1 MVSLFFC
8 VVAPAWSPIAGNN
21 VLTPD
26 SELELHFTK
35 TRAMLV
41 VKWLLRR
48 KQTSMVG
55 ALLWMLL

>member
-8 VVAPAWSPIAGNN
+8 GVAPAWSPIAGNN

-26 SELELHFTK
+26 SELELPFTK